1 MSRLDVVAD
10 LALEVD
16 GVPATLTGSG
26 GRLVLEAT
34 DPGALWS
41 SLARAPLPVGVG
53 RVDAARALG
62 RLADGLRDAG
72 IRVEV
77 RGPRGELVALGDGV
91 RSAAGRITTGSSA
104 LRPGSPRALG
114 PLVLT
119 DLQHRPA
126 ARVLVLA
133 ALGGIVAAVLRS
145 RRR

>member
-119 DLQHRPA
+119 DLQRRPA

>member
-91 RSAAGRITTGSSA
+91 RSAAGRIATGSSA

>member
-1 MSRLDVVAD
+1 MSKLHVVAD
-10 LALEVD
+10 LAVEVD
-16 GVPATLTGSG
+16 GVPATLTGDG
-26 GRLVLEAT
+26 NRLVLEAT

-41 SLARAPLPVGVG
+41 AVAHAQLPAGVG

-72 IRVEV
+72 VRLEV

-91 RSAAGRITTGSSA
+91 RSAAGRVTTGSSA
-104 LRPGSPRALG
+104 LRPGGPRALG

-119 DLQHRPA
+119 DLRRRPG
-126 ARVLVLA
+126 AR
-133 ALGGIVAAVLRS
+133 VAAVTAVVAAVVAALRA